1 MSSEDFDAF
10 CDKAKTNFDLLN
22 KQVIFSMSARPAG
35 LKIPAIYVFYEN
47 ETPVYVGRT
56 NNLAQRLRA
65 HVTASHNSASFAL
78 KRTRKRHQ
86 EISKATY
93 KTMLS
98 RAQITAHEIYGAT
111 FREEIDRIKGMD
123 FRFLEIKS
131 HIEQYLTELYVT
143 MALNLDTDGFD
154 NS

>member
-1 MSSEDFDAF
+1 MSSADFDTF
-10 CDKAKTNFDLLN
+10 CDKAKSNFDLL
-22 KQVIFSMSARPAG
+22 KQQRIFSMSARPAG
-35 LKIPAIYVFYEN
+35 LKISAIYVFYEN
-47 ETPVYVGRT
+47 NTPVYVGRT

-65 HVTASHNSASFAL
+65 HVTASHNSSSFAL

-93 KTMLS
+93 KTTLS
-98 RAQITAHEIYGAT
+98 RSQITAHEVYGAT
-111 FREEIDRIKGMD
+111 FRDEIDSIKGMD

-143 MALNLDTDGFD
+143 MALGLDTDGFD

>member
-1 MSSEDFDAF
+1 MS
-10 CDKAKTNFDLLN
+10 T
-22 KQVIFSMSARPAG
+22 RPAG
-35 LKIPAIYVFYEN
+35 FKIPAIYIFYEN
-47 ETPVYVGRT
+47 SKPVYVGRT
-56 NNLAQRLRA
+56 NNLEQRLRA

-93 KTMLS
+93 KTALS
-98 RAQITAHEIYGAT
+98 RSEITAHEIYGAT
-111 FREEIDRIKGMD
+111 FREEINNIKGMN

-143 MALNLDTDGFD
+143 MALGLDTDGFD